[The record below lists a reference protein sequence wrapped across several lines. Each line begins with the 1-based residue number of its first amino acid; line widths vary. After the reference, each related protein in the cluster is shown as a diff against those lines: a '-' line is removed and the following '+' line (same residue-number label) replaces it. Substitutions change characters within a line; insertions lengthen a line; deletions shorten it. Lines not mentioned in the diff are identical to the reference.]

1 MAMSCL
7 SPSICQANAENFFQ
21 EYYDTS
27 SEVITNLK
35 KCSSIS
41 DQFSKE
47 TTNCYINSSLY
58 IQNKTKALYQK
69 NKTFFETRLKE
80 SGEENLSINSTQK
93 LNTIKQACVQSY
105 PEPLRSH
112 FKNQILECQAQV
124 DLQRYFFFY
133 TYMLNS

>member
-1 MAMSCL
+1 MAISCL
-7 SPSICQANAENFFQ
+7 SPNISQANSDNFFQ

-35 KCSSIS
+35 KCSSIP

-47 TTNCYINSSLY
+47 TTNCYIDSSKN
-58 IQNKTKALYQK
+58 IQTKTKAFYQK
-69 NKTFFETRLKE
+69 NKSFFETRLKE
-80 SGEENLSINSTQK
+80 SGEENLNIIPSQK
-93 LNTIKQACVQSY
+93 LNALKQACVQSY